1 MAKKLGIAGS
11 FCIFFLFLCMLSSCG
26 PASYA
31 EETEPPTVITA
42 DLSLDVLYDILAEKG
57 DDIRFSDIPDQYFY
71 VISSALVPQLRY
83 PIDENTSFYI
93 MQLSEGEFSIILTV
107 ATEEGSLDYSGAE
120 EIMSYIEG
128 LSESAEA
135 D

>member
-1 MAKKLGIAGS
+1 MAKKLGIVGS

-26 PASYA
+26 SASYA

-57 DDIRFSDIPDQYFY
+57 DDIRFSDIPEQYFY

-93 MQLSEGEFSIILTV
+93 MQLSEDEFSIILTV